1 MDEKSRLQLNNML
14 STNNVLDQTE
24 LIRNLKHSHV
34 LRNNVNTLISLM
46 ATHMDD
52 ETALK
57 MAAIIECEFL
67 CTYYT
72 DIYNKIRKDEI
83 DLKILFEFLNVL
95 QKIEEGKMDQHEGSF
110 EVGTLLKKIYIDSA
124 LRKADKLNK
133 DEIVFEPQ
141 KPLVDISWRNYKQNT
156 LICQPSPL

>member
-24 LIRNLKHSHV
+24 LIRNLKHSQI
-34 LRNNVNTLISLM
+34 LRNNINDLITLM
-46 ATHMDD
+46 AKHMDD
-52 ETALK
+52 ENALK
-57 MAAIIECEFL
+57 MEAIGKCDFL

-72 DIYNKIRKDEI
+72 DLYNKIRKDEI

-95 QKIEEGKMDQHEGSF
+95 QKIEEGKLDQHEGSF
-110 EVGTLLKKIYIDSA
+110 EIGTLLKKIYIDSA

-133 DEIVFEPQ
+133 DEVVFEPQ
-141 KPLVDISWRNYKQNT
+141 KPLIDISWKDYKKM
-156 LICQPSPL
+156 

>member
-24 LIRNLKHSHV
+24 LIRNLKHSQV
-34 LRNNVNTLISLM
+34 LRNNVNDLISLL
-46 ATHMDD
+46 AKHIDD
-52 ETALK
+52 ENALRMEAMVK
-57 MAAIIECEFL
+57 CEFL

-72 DIYNKIRKDEI
+72 DLYNKIRKDEI

-95 QKIEEGKMDQHEGSF
+95 QKIEDGKLDQHEGSF

-133 DEIVFEPQ
+133 DEVVFEPQ
-141 KPLVDISWRNYKQNT
+141 KPLVDISWKDYKQT
-156 LICQPSPL
+156 KTR